1 MAETTIIDLLRKGI
15 DDVAEKLRLNVLAE
29 PKWDGTGLVQL
40 YGADRVE
47 VTMEYADVRWPD
59 HERDQYFAVSFDE
72 KRVKINANHNI
83 AAPPPQDSPLEG
95 AALDAYLR
103 KYYKDKVLNKE
114 STFDVAIENV
124 YYGGARYAKP
134 HMLTAHDVLYVCH
147 LLKPNKITVLDRS
160 ALLFDYKGWDTGDK
174 VVKKRNA
181 AGKDEYY
188 ESEDKDGDTTDI
200 PQEKLPMFALYA
212 LRHISDPSN
221 PFTGFFY
228 RKRDD
233 NVVGM
238 WRSATGGPQ
247 TPAKQPADGAGTTPE
262 STKFKPFIESV
273 KDVLATDDVSAQ
285 QNATFLISALQAGNV
300 DLTWKVFLDPIIV
313 LANSSDPGGPLEA
326 VDARS
331 TIEGGKELSI
341 DSPFVR
347 QHDADFDRAR
357 RIQARLRI
365 APAAAPAMA
374 AVQSPQIDLTPV
386 AVPRAAERSPEGS
399 LEAIKAVIDLAPS
412 IAAKVQEEVGQ
423 LGEST
428 SPFTRRL
435 LANSTPSRP
444 AAADIQGEAAAVAAA
459 VGGGGGEATV
469 RPGTPQVMPLGEL
482 HKQQEYRAAAAAV
495 TAARVGGGAGA
506 AATGAEGAAV
516 TAAGG
521 GAAASEEG
529 GGAAAA
535 AEGEGADTEADALH
549 ASFFR
554 LKF

>member
-1 MAETTIIDLLRKGI
+1 MAETTIIDLLRDGI
-15 DDVAEKLRLNVLAE
+15 KEVVGKLSLNVLDKPQWEA
-29 PKWDGTGLVQL
+29 TGLVQL

-95 AALDAYLR
+95 AALDNYLR
-103 KYYKDKVLNKE
+103 DYYKDKVLNAS
-114 STFDVAIENV
+114 STFDVAIDNV
-124 YYGGARYAKP
+124 YYGGERYAKP
-134 HMLTAHDVLYVCH
+134 HKLTAHDVLYVCH

-160 ALLFDYKGWDTGDK
+160 ALLFDYKGWHEGAK
-174 VVKKRNA
+174 VITNA
-181 AGKDEYY
+181 AGVDEYY
-188 ESEDKDGDTTDI
+188 ESVDEKGNTTDI
-200 PQEKLPMFALYA
+200 SQEKLPMFALYA
-212 LRHISDPSN
+212 LRHISNPTN

-238 WRSATGGPQ
+238 WRSATGDPR
-247 TPAKQPADGAGTTPE
+247 TPAKRTASGARTTPG
-262 STKFKPFIESV
+262 SSKFTPFIKEV
-273 KDVLATDDVSAQ
+273 NGVLGDGDLAKE
-285 QNATFLISALQAGNV
+285 NATLLIGALQAGPV
-300 DLTWKVFLDPIIV
+300 DNKRKVVLENIIE

-347 QHDADFDRAR
+347 QHDADFGRAR
-357 RIQARLRI
+357 SIQARLRI

-374 AVQSPQIDLTPV
+374 ADQNPLIYLTPV
-386 AVPRAAERSPEGS
+386 AVPRAAVQSPEGS
-399 LEAIKAVIDLAPS
+399 LEAIKAVIDWAPS
-412 IAAKVQEEVGQ
+412 IAAEVQQEVGQ

-459 VGGGGGEATV
+459 GGGGGGEATV
-469 RPGTPQVMPLGEL
+469 LPGTPPAMSSTQL
-482 HKQQEYRAAAAAV
+482 KQLETRRNAEAEAEAARAARRAKI
-495 TAARVGGGAGA
+495 REE
-506 AATGAEGAAV
+506 AE
-516 TAAGG
+516 
-521 GAAASEEG
+521 E
-529 GGAAAA
+529 
-535 AEGEGADTEADALH
+535 DALH